1 MSKISTTG
9 ARHEGLSRETADRRA
24 VPIALLTSAEESK
37 LGLDGGIDLLNYLLV
52 CGLVLLLLGGLAY
65 LMRRF
70 VSGSVRRRAAKRS
83 LRVIDVL
90 PLSGRVKLVV
100 VRCYDRSFLVGLGD
114 KEVRAIAELEVEGPP
129 LEVRSGPA
137 RKEALAAKPLRPFGE
152 ELARVSPAA
161 KHEVPVGPVP
171 PGWQKGR
178 GVLG

>member
-9 ARHEGLSRETADRRA
+9 ARREGVSWGTVDRRA
-24 VPIALLTSAEESK
+24 VPIALLTSAEESN
-37 LGLDGGIDLLNYLLV
+37 LGRDGGIDLLNYLLV
-52 CGLVLLLLGGLAY
+52 CGLILLLLGGLAY

-70 VSGSVRRRAAKRS
+70 VTGSVRRRAAKRS

-114 KEVRAIAELEVEGPP
+114 KEVRAIAELSSEEPA
-129 LEVRSGPA
+129 LEARSEPA
-137 RKEALAAKPLRPFGE
+137 REVVVAKPPRPFGE

-161 KHEVPVGPVP
+161 TPLVPTNPVP
-171 PGWQKGR
+171 AGWERGR
-178 GVLG
+178 GILG